1 MYGNRH
7 QAAQAIY
14 LRDMARHK
22 ALVRGGTPFGEV
34 AAIEVPSVYQIGGG
48 RQLTQALVN
57 RQKRKAKALFGV
69 ALRAFMKKRRGIP
82 LTPIE
87 VKAFAKV
94 GGNAGL
100 RAWFEPQGIDIEAAS
115 TEGEI
120 VEMAPE
126 DEVLAVE
133 AVHEE
138 LKGEE
143 MGFGTVV
150 LIAAAVSAGVYLIGK
165 VL

>member
-22 ALVRGGTPFGEV
+22 ALVRGGTPFGHMTEV
-34 AAIEVPSVYQIGGG
+34 DITSVYQVGWGT
-48 RQLTQALVN
+48 QLTQALVN

-82 LTPIE
+82 LNQVE
-87 VKAFAKV
+87 MRAFAKV

-100 RAWFEPQGIDIEAAS
+100 RSWFEPQGIDIDAAS
-115 TEGEI
+115 HEGEI
-120 VEMAPE
+120 VEIAPE
-126 DEVLAVE
+126 GDEMAVE
-133 AVHEE
+133 APN
-138 LKGEE
+138 
-143 MGFGTVV
+143 
-150 LIAAAVSAGVYLIGK
+150 
-165 VL
+165 